1 MRCKMKWN
9 YVIDETQSDDFML
22 DLNQDVSLRV
32 IRVWLPSGETETLM
46 INLLDLRYEQF
57 MPLYFR
63 R

>member
-32 IRVWLPSGETETLM
+32 IRVWP
-46 INLLDLRYEQF
+46 
-57 MPLYFR
+57 PAR
-63 R
+63 RKLSL